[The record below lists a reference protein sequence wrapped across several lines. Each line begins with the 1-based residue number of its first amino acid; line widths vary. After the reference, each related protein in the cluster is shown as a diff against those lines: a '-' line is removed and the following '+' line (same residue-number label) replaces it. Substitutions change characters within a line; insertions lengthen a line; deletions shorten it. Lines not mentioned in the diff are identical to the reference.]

1 MAPVTVVAK
10 RYIGS
15 LQFEIHV
22 VQIRHAGKQ
31 YTQWDK
37 TNKERTSF
45 KMVIFFVCLLPVRHL
60 LSSIA
65 VLYHVSDKM
74 QKAYSCGLFL
84 IADEYICGFLPD
96 WFLGI

>member
-1 MAPVTVVAK
+1 
-10 RYIGS
+10 
-15 LQFEIHV
+15 
-22 VQIRHAGKQ
+22 
-31 YTQWDK
+31 
-37 TNKERTSF
+37 
-45 KMVIFFVCLLPVRHL
+45 MVIFFACLLPVRHL
-60 LSSIA
+60 LSSMEVLYHSME